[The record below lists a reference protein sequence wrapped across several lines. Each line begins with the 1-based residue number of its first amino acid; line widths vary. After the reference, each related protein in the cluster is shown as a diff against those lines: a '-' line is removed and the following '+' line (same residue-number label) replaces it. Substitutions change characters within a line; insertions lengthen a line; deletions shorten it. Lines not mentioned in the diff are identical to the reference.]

1 MFLVREVTRE
11 LTHCTMR
18 RRGTALAAVR
28 AALARPPKLRCAP
41 SKIAGAGIGAFAAE
55 PISEGAI
62 AAFYPGTVWTDADL
76 VLEADVDDA
85 HASPP
90 RFLARALTLHL
101 HLHIHID
108 AASHVCLHHR
118 RATATCRPSR
128 RRPARRR

>member
-1 MFLVREVTRE
+1 MSP
-11 LTHCTMR
+11 
-18 RRGTALAAVR
+18 RGTALAAVR

-41 SKIAGAGIGAFAAE
+41 SKIAGAGLGAFAAE